1 MGGEG
6 AAAGRGYSGP
16 PLIMYYLD
24 KSLSNANPLKAGPSQ
39 LLRAL
44 RCFAGSG
51 SGEVLFRLICEVPSL
66 LPR

>member
-24 KSLSNANPLKAGPSQ
+24 KSLSNANPLKAGPSIIIV
-39 LLRAL
+39 A
-44 RCFAGSG
+44 
-51 SGEVLFRLICEVPSL
+51 PNY
-66 LPR
+66 